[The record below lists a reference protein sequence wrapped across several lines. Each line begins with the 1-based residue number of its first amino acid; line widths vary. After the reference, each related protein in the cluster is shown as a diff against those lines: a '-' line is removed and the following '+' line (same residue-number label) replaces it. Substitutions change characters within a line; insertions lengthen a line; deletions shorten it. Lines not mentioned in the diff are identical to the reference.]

1 MSAYNLFHTALFRMI
16 DFRNG
21 TGIYRKLAQLKKEQ
35 YLPPEEL
42 QNLQT
47 RRLREILPHARD
59 HSPYYRDLWSRRGI
73 TVDEHFHRSSLLQ
86 LPLLRRPDLQENW
99 KHILCDDAVGHS
111 PDASG
116 GSTGEP
122 VHFYHDRDY
131 AAFSTA
137 SRLLFQDWMGIRSG
151 DKTAVFWGA
160 DRDLKDASR
169 YDRLM
174 LRLNR
179 VKQLNSFAMT
189 GQAVA
194 GFIDVINRF
203 KPKYIYGYASSLH
216 HVAEHINR
224 TVPLAFRP
232 VAVRSSAEMLLDFQ
246 RDAIEGAFRTRVY
259 DFYGSRETNNIAAEC
274 PTHRGL
280 HVFASGRIVEVVD
293 DDGHPLPAGEMGQV
307 AVTDLTN
314 RYFPFIR
321 YVNGDMASVKEGL
334 CSCGRTY
341 PLLERIHGRISDM
354 IVVNG
359 QYIHGEFFTH
369 LFYGR
374 PEIRQFQLVQE
385 TPTDLRLY
393 IVPRTD
399 EVDVAFLRR
408 AVIEKVGPGV
418 TLEIIRTQHIQPTA
432 GGKHRFTISRL
443 HDNT

>member
-1 MSAYNLFHTALFRMI
+1 MSAYNLLHTALFRLR

-21 TGIYRKLAQLKKEQ
+21 TGVYRKLAQLKKEQ
-35 YLPPEEL
+35 YLPPEQL
-42 QNLQT
+42 QNLQV
-47 RRLREILPHARD
+47 RRLREILCHTRD
-59 HSPYYRDLWSRRGI
+59 HSPYYRELWSHRGI
-73 TVDEHFHRSSLLQ
+73 DVDEHFQRSSLPG
-86 LPLLRRPDLQENW
+86 LPLLRRRDLQDNYE
-99 KHILCDDAVGHS
+99 HILCDDAVGHS

-122 VHFYHDRDY
+122 VRFYHDRSY

-137 SRLLFQDWMGIRSG
+137 SRLMFQSWMGIKPG

-169 YDRLM
+169 YDRWM
-174 LRLNR
+174 LRINR

-189 GQAVA
+189 DEAVA

-216 HVAEHINR
+216 HVAEYINR

-246 RDAIEGAFRTRVY
+246 RDTIQKAFQTGVY
-259 DFYGSRETNNIAAEC
+259 NFYGSRETNNIAAEC
-274 PTHRGL
+274 PTHQGL

-293 DDGHPLPAGEMGQV
+293 DDGRPLPPGEMGQV
-307 AVTDLTN
+307 AITDLTN

-321 YVNGDMASVKEGL
+321 YVNGDMASVKEGR

-341 PLLERIHGRISDM
+341 PLLDKIHGRISDM

-359 QYIHGEFFTH
+359 KSIHGEFFTH
-369 LFYGR
+369 LFYDR
-374 PEIRQFQLVQE
+374 PDIKQFQLVQE

-399 EVDVAFLRR
+399 EVDVESLRQ

-418 TLEIIRTQHIQPTA
+418 GLEIIRTQRIEPTA

-443 HDNT
+443 RDNT